1 MLASSAITIHQGFR
15 AVLDSARGLTVACQ
29 ISDGAEATRRLLFTS
44 SANWGR
50 FVIEDRSSE
59 KGLPVRRSVRLKAD
73 NTHEYAMLIKELQ
86 SLQHHHGYLPREALY
101 ELAERLKMPFFE
113 VYGVASFYP
122 HFRLAAPTGTEIKVC
137 ADLSCHLAGARSMT
151 AALREAC
158 EHAELGGTVSI
169 GETSCLGRCDA
180 PVAYALNEQIYR
192 GGSPAAIATL
202 VQRLRA
208 GQLAPRQSLPQAPDN
223 LQIDPYR
230 AAQPF
235 AALRQLVERRHFSEV
250 IATLK
255 ASGLRGMGGAGFP
268 AGTKWEVVRNVPGD
282 TKYVVCNADE
292 SEPGT
297 FKDRMLLHTVPELVL
312 EGMILGALTV
322 GARRGYVYIR
332 HEYAQEREVLER
344 ALQKMQQDGLVGE
357 RILGSE
363 LDVTIEIFESPGG
376 YICGEETALL
386 EALEGKRA
394 EPRNKPPFPGTYGLF
409 GKPTLIN
416 NVETF
421 AFVPAIL
428 LRGAEWFKGQGQN
441 HAAGLKFL
449 ALSGHVQRPGVY
461 EVPLGIP
468 ASELIFDHGG
478 GLPPGR
484 TLKAFSPGGASSGFL
499 PASMVDIPLEFQ
511 ALAQVGSMLGSG
523 AVVAVADRV
532 CMLDLALNV
541 VKFFRNES
549 CGKCVPC
556 RTGSE
561 KLVQTLGCIAREG
574 GSTHDLDTIHELAET
589 MQLTS
594 ICGLGQAAP
603 LPITSVVRHFRDE
616 IERHVYQREC
626 PAGVCF

>member
-1 MLASSAITIHQGFR
+1 
-15 AVLDSARGLTVACQ
+15 
-29 ISDGAEATRRLLFTS
+29 
-44 SANWGR
+44 
-50 FVIEDRSSE
+50 
-59 KGLPVRRSVRLKAD
+59 
-73 NTHEYAMLIKELQ
+73 MLIRELQ
-86 SLQHHHGYLPREALY
+86 DLQHRHGYLPREALR
-101 ELAERLKMPFFE
+101 ELAERLKVPFFE

-122 HFRLAAPTGTEIKVC
+122 HFRFEPHTGTEIRIC
-137 ADLSCHLAGARSMT
+137 TDLSCHLADASRMK
-151 AALREAC
+151 AALQAEC
-158 EHAELGGTVSI
+158 ERLGLAGAVSI

-180 PVAYALNEQIYR
+180 PIAYSVNEQIYR
-192 GGSPAAIATL
+192 GSSPAAVPSLIQSL
-202 VQRLRA
+202 QA
-208 GQLAPRQSLPQAPDN
+208 GQLPPHQPLPRVPDR
-223 LQIDPYR
+223 LRIDPYR
-230 AAQPF
+230 EVQPF
-235 AALRQLVERRHFSEV
+235 EALRQLVERRHFTDI

-268 AGTKWEVVRNVPGD
+268 TGAKWEIVRNTPGD

-297 FKDRMLLHTVPELVL
+297 FKDRMLLQTVPHLVL
-312 EGMILGALTV
+312 EGMVLGALTV
-322 GARRGYVYIR
+322 GAARGYVYIR
-332 HEYAQEREVLER
+332 HEYAREREGLEQ
-344 ALQKMQQDGLVGE
+344 ALQRMQRDGLVGE
-357 RILGSE
+357 GILGSE
-363 LDVTIEIFESPGG
+363 LGVTLEIFDSPGG

-394 EPRNKPPFPGTYGLF
+394 EPRNKPPFPGTHGLF

-421 AFVPAIL
+421 AFIPAIL
-428 LRGAEWFKGQGQN
+428 LHGAEWFKGQGQN
-441 HAAGLKFL
+441 DAAGLKFL
-449 ALSGHVQRPGVY
+449 ALSGQVQRPGVY

-468 ASELIFDHGG
+468 AAKLIFDYGG
-478 GLPPGR
+478 GLPSGR

-499 PASMVDIPLEFQ
+499 PASMVETPLEFQ
-511 ALAQVGSMLGSG
+511 ALAKVGSMLGSG
-523 AVVAVADRV
+523 AVVAIADQT

-561 KLVQTLGCIAREG
+561 KLVQTLGHIAREG
-574 GSTHDLDTIHELAET
+574 GSTPDLDIINELAEA

-626 PAGVCF
+626 PAGVCFR

>member
-1 MLASSAITIHQGFR
+1 MKPTTDEIDERT
-15 AVLDSARGLTVACQ
+15 
-29 ISDGAEATRRLLFTS
+29 
-44 SANWGR
+44 
-50 FVIEDRSSE
+50 
-59 KGLPVRRSVRLKAD
+59 
-73 NTHEYAMLIKELQ
+73 MLIKELQ
-86 SLQHHHGYLPREALY
+86 DLQHRHGYLPREALHD
-101 ELAERLKMPFFE
+101 LAERLKVPFFE

-122 HFRLAAPTGTEIKVC
+122 HFRFEPPTGTEIKIC
-137 ADLSCHLAGARSMT
+137 TDLSCHLAGAQAMQ
-151 AALREAC
+151 AALRTGC
-158 EHAELGGTVSI
+158 ERGGLTGTVSF

-180 PVAYALNEQIYR
+180 PVAYVLNERIH
-192 GGSPAAIATL
+192 GSGSPESVATL
-202 VQRLRA
+202 VQSLRD
-208 GQLAPRQSLPQAPDN
+208 GQLPPQQPLPQPPPD
-223 LQIDPYR
+223 LQIYPYR
-230 AAQPF
+230 DIQAF
-235 AALRQLVERRHFSEV
+235 AALREAIERLHFTDI

-268 AGTKWEVVRNVPGD
+268 TGTKWEIVRNASGTP
-282 TKYVVCNADE
+282 KYVVCNADE

-312 EGMILGALTV
+312 EGMVLGALTV
-322 GARRGYVYIR
+322 GAQHGYLYVR
-332 HEYAQEREVLER
+332 HEYAREREALEQ
-344 ALQKMQQDGLVGE
+344 ALQRMQRDGLVGE
-357 RILGSE
+357 GILGSA
-363 LDVTIEIFESPGG
+363 LGVTLEIFDSPGG

-394 EPRNKPPFPGTYGLF
+394 EPRNKPPFPGTHGLF

-421 AFVPAIL
+421 AFIPAIL
-428 LRGAEWFKGQGQN
+428 LRGAEWFKSQGQN
-441 HAAGLKFL
+441 DAAGLKFL

-461 EVPLGIP
+461 EVPLGLP
-468 ASELIFDHGG
+468 ASKLIFDYGG

-499 PASMVDIPLEFQ
+499 PASMVETPLEFQ
-511 ALAQVGSMLGSG
+511 ALARIGSMLGSG
-523 AVVAVADRV
+523 AVVAVADQV

-561 KLVQTLGCIAREG
+561 KLVQTLGRICREG
-574 GSTHDLDTIHELAET
+574 GSTSDLDTIHELAEA

-603 LPITSVVRHFRDE
+603 LPITSVVRYFRDE
-616 IERHVYQREC
+616 IERHVYQRDC
-626 PAGVCF
+626 PAGVCFR